1 MGVSLPPR
9 RQGARID
16 VSLAIV
22 NIVLLLIFFFLLT
35 GQIAADDRIEG
46 LELAETSDL
55 PLDQLPR
62 PILIIGP
69 QGEWLLD
76 GQEVAP
82 DLLAVALDAMPQP
95 LTLNLLLDRAAPA
108 TTLGSLLSHPAL
120 RDRDLQLVTLKKRV
134 IR

>member
-1 MGVSLPPR
+1 MSVTLPPR
-9 RQGARID
+9 RKGAQVDI
-16 VSLAIV
+16 SLAIV
-22 NIVLLLIFFFLLT
+22 NIVLLLIFFFVLT

-46 LELAETSDL
+46 LELAQTTDL

-69 QGEWLLD
+69 EGQWYLD

-82 DLLAVALDAMPQP
+82 DLLSVALDAMEQP
-95 LTLNLLLDRAAPA
+95 VTLNLLLDRAAPA
-108 TTLGSLLSHPAL
+108 ATLGGLLAHPAL
-120 RDRDLQLVTLKKRV
+120 RDRDLRLVTLKKRV